1 MRLDLSLSHLRVV
14 YSVSY
19 LQQFLDFM
27 AMSFAGGNQTQG
39 NLEAVGAQVKCHWRQ
54 NGISSRNPNARD
66 DLSDIFTG
74 HEVALQPL
82 NMACIRLSGQQV
94 RSRSDDCRNM
104 RKLHTIIQFVMFNL
118 SEVGGGKLGKEEYT
132 SKMADEDDEDDED
145 YEDDEDEEDQDDAD
159 DVDEDDEDE
168 DEEDKDDRNDDR
180 DFPDF
185 PAPRPHPDRGNR
197 YPK

>member
-1 MRLDLSLSHLRVV
+1 MEYHLGTQMHEMIFLP
-14 YSVSY
+14 Y
-19 LQQFLDFM
+19 LY
-27 AMSFAGGNQTQG
+27 
-39 NLEAVGAQVKCHWRQ
+39 
-54 NGISSRNPNARD
+54 
-66 DLSDIFTG
+66 TG

-104 RKLHTIIQFVMFNL
+104 RKLHPIFQFVMFNL

-145 YEDDEDEEDQDDAD
+145 EEDEDDAD

-168 DEEDKDDRNDDR
+168 DEED
-180 DFPDF
+180 
-185 PAPRPHPDRGNR
+185 
-197 YPK
+197 